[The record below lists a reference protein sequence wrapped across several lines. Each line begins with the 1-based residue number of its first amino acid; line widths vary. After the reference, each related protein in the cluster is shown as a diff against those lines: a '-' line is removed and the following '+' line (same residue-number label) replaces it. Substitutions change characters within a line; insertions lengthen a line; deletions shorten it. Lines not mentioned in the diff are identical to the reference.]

1 MKGKN
6 LQLKTAFRAVML
18 ILMLGSVG
26 IMKGYS
32 VTIGNLNYSLSSN
45 KPYTATVTGHVNGT
59 SATGSVTIPS
69 TVTYN
74 NRTYSVTIIGSY
86 AFRNCSGLT
95 SITIPNSV
103 TTIQYYAFLNCSG
116 LTSITIPNSVT
127 TISFSAF
134 QNCNGLT
141 SITIPESVTSIIDNP
156 FEGCTGLTTIAVAS
170 GNTAYDSRNN
180 CNAIIKTSTN
190 ELIVG
195 CKQTTFPTT
204 VTSIGGDAFR
214 GCSNLFSIT
223 IPESVTSITNNPF
236 AGCTG
241 LYYITVASGNTVYDS
256 RFNSNAIIKTNTNE
270 LIAGCRQTDIPNSVT
285 SIGDNAFAGCRG
297 LLSITIPNSVTHIG
311 RHAFNGCAQLTE
323 VTIGEGVTTIDYGAF
338 WNCPLLTTVH
348 FNAIHCSNMPGWDDE
363 NDIDQYE
370 SVFSPDNSVPAITTL
385 TIGENV
391 QYIPDLAFKD
401 CSNISGNLVIPSS
414 VTTIGA
420 AFYGCSNIS
429 SITFNSNPVLYYCA
443 FNNCTGVS
451 SITINSENAPVFFDE
466 YSSTMS
472 GINNNIPIYVPCGK
486 ATTFSIK
493 YGWNVFYNFQ
503 EQNMHSLSVSSNDN
517 YKGTA
522 EITQEATCSDNAIVT
537 AIPNA
542 GVFQNWT
549 EGGEVV
555 STDNPYS
562 FELTSDRN
570 LVANFVPVEIIEG
583 DYKYTV
589 DLVTGEASVK
599 ANNTSVTTSSF
610 ATSITYQ
617 STDYPVTSIAKN
629 GFKDC
634 ISITEMIIPNSIIT
648 IESGAFSRCR
658 FTKVV
663 IPSSVTSIGQQAF
676 FNCIS
681 LSEVI
686 FEDGLALITL
696 YNNKYSDGIGGGL
709 FENCPVAK
717 AYIGRN
723 IAVSNY
729 YDSYDRP
736 WTNAPFSRWT
746 SGVYAPLSEVILGNN
761 VTKLCD
767 YFFEKCNAITS
778 IVSCI
783 DHPASMTMGTGV
795 FRQVPT
801 STCVLYVPAGS
812 LGEYQSTAQWSD
824 FSNIQT
830 IAYVTI
836 SGYGSSTESD
846 KWAFIASPL
855 ADDVDPEDIDG
866 LIATTSADFDLY
878 QLNSAATNEWENW
891 KQTGDHYHFNL
902 VNGKGYLYANRN
914 DVNII
919 LQGDMFTGD
928 YKDVTLQTGWNLVG
942 NPYAQLAYI
951 NRSYYK
957 MNAAGDDIEAVSAYT
972 TTAIPIC
979 TGVVV
984 QGASN
989 ADVVRFTK
997 TAPSKSTGN
1006 GGLQMTLVKAGNR
1019 GNEVQDKAIVIFEE
1033 NVQLGKY
1040 IFNENHA
1047 KLYIPQNGNDYAIAY
1062 SDGQHAIPLYFRTK
1076 EMGTYTINF
1085 NNDTEFGNVYLV
1097 DKFEGA
1103 VIDLSVCSSYTFI
1116 GSSAD
1121 RPDRFELVFG
1131 SPTESEAD
1139 NFAYQSGN
1147 EIIVNG
1153 DGELQVFDV
1162 MGRMVTKLYVNGIEM
1177 IAKPSVN
1184 GVYIFRLNEKTQKI
1198 VVK

>member
-26 IMKGYS
+26 IMNVYAYDFSAVCSTGQTLYYKITDANNHYVKLVYPGSSSSSAWSNYTKPTGNMVLPSS
-32 VTIGNLNYSLSSN
+32 VYYQGSYYTVKTIGNE
-45 KPYTATVTGHVNGT
+45 TFFDC
-59 SATGSVTIPS
+59 I
-69 TVTYN
+69 
-74 NRTYSVTIIGSY
+74 
-86 AFRNCSGLT
+86 GLT
-95 SITIPNSV
+95 SITIPQSV
-103 TTIQYYAFLNCSG
+103 SSIESYAFDRCTG
-116 LTSITIPNSVT
+116 LTSITIP
-127 TISFSAF
+127 
-134 QNCNGLT
+134 Q
-141 SITIPESVTSIIDNP
+141 SVTSMGENP
-156 FEGCTGLTTIAVAS
+156 FLRCSNLAHISVES
-170 GNTAYDSRNN
+170 GNTVYDSRNN
-180 CNAIIKTSTN
+180 CNAII
-190 ELIVG
+190 
-195 CKQTTFPTT
+195 
-204 VTSIGGDAFR
+204 R
-214 GCSNLFSIT
+214 
-223 IPESVTSITNNPF
+223 
-236 AGCTG
+236 
-241 LYYITVASGNTVYDS
+241 
-256 RFNSNAIIKTNTNE
+256 TNTNQ
-270 LIAGCRQTDIPNSVT
+270 LAVGCINTTIPNSVT
-285 SIGDNAFAGCRG
+285 SIGRRAFQGSG
-297 LLSITIPNSVTHIG
+297 ITSIDVPNSVTQIDDV
-311 RHAFNGCAQLTE
+311 AFCWCGSLTNVNTGDGVTYIASRAFWGCEELLE
-323 VTIGEGVTTIDYGAF
+323 LTIGESVTNISSEAF
-338 WNCPLLTTVH
+338 WGCPSLTTVH
-348 FNAIHCSNMPGWDDE
+348 FNATNCSIMGYCDEEDDLE
-363 NDIDQYE
+363 DAIP
-370 SVFSPDNSVPAITTL
+370 VFSSAYNWSTPNITTV
-385 TIGENV
+385 TIGDNV
-391 QYIPDLAFKD
+391 TIIPTYAFKD
-401 CSNISGNLVIPSS
+401 CSNITGEILIPNSVQTISGLS
-414 VTTIGA
+414 
-420 AFYGCSNIS
+420 FYNCSGIT
-429 SITFNSNPVLYYCA
+429 SITVMRNTPPSTPYSDPFTGMGTGIPV
-443 FNNCTGVS
+443 
-451 SITINSENAPVFFDE
+451 
-466 YSSTMS
+466 
-472 GINNNIPIYVPCGK
+472 YVPCGK
-486 ATTFSIK
+486 AQTYSNWSAWRYFT
-493 YGWNVFYNFQ
+493 NFQ

-549 EGGEVV
+549 EGGDVV

-617 STDYPVTSIAKN
+617 STDYPVTSIAKD

-648 IESGAFSRCR
+648 VESGAFSRCR

-663 IPSSVTSIGQQAF
+663 IPSSVTLIGQQAF

-681 LSEVI
+681 LNEVI

-696 YNNKYSDGIGGGL
+696 YNNKYLDGIGGGL
-709 FENCPVAK
+709 FENCPVEK

-723 IAVSNY
+723 IVVSNY
-729 YDSYDRP
+729 YDSYNRP

-746 SGVYAPLSEVILGNN
+746 SGVYAPLSEVTLGNN

-767 YFFEKCNAITS
+767 YFFERCNAITS

-783 DHPASMTMGTGV
+783 DHPASMTMGSGV

-812 LGEYQSTAQWSD
+812 LEEYQSTAQWSD

-830 IAYVTI
+830 MAYVTI

-855 ADDVDPEDIDG
+855 ADDMDPEDIDG
-866 LIATTSADFDLY
+866 LIATTPADFDLY
-878 QLNSAATNEWENW
+878 QLNPAATNEWENW

-902 VNGKGYLYANRN
+902 VNGRGYLYANRN

-942 NPYAQLAYI
+942 NPYAQSAYI

-972 TTAIPIC
+972 TTAIPVC

-989 ADVVRFTK
+989 SDVVRFTTSK
-997 TAPSKSTGN
+997 PSKSVGN
-1006 GGLQMTLVKAGNR
+1006 GGLQMTLAKAGNR
-1019 GNEVQDKAIVIFEE
+1019 GNEMQDKAIVIFEE

-1062 SDGQHAIPLYFRTK
+1062 SDGQSEMQLYFRTK

-1085 NNDTEFGNVYLV
+1085 NNDAELKNVYLV

-1131 SPTESEAD
+1131 SATGSETD
-1139 NFAYQSGN
+1139 SFVYQSGT

-1162 MGRMVTKLYVNGIEM
+1162 MGRMVAKQYVNGIEM

>member
-6 LQLKTAFRAVML
+6 LRLKTAFRAVML
-18 ILMLGSVG
+18 ILMLCGVG
-26 IMKGYS
+26 ITKSFAYDFSATYGGKTLYYRIIDAENHYVELTCPGTQGYNS
-32 VTIGNLNYSLSSN
+32 WDGYTKPTGNLSLPSN
-45 KPYTATVTGHVNGT
+45 V
-59 SATGSVTIPS
+59 S
-69 TVTYN
+69 YN
-74 NRTYSVTIIGSY
+74 NTTYSVNRIGWY
-86 AFRNCSGLT
+86 AFS
-95 SITIPNSV
+95 
-103 TTIQYYAFLNCSG
+103 
-116 LTSITIPNSVT
+116 
-127 TISFSAF
+127 
-134 QNCNGLT
+134 
-141 SITIPESVTSIIDNP
+141 
-156 FEGCTGLTTIAVAS
+156 GCTGLTSINLS
-170 GNTAYDSRNN
+170 SS
-180 CNAIIKTSTN
+180 I
-190 ELIVG
+190 
-195 CKQTTFPTT
+195 
-204 VTSIGGDAFR
+204 TSIGGSAFWGCNGLTGTLIIGNNVSAIYEYAFLGCSNITEVVIGENVTIIGNQAFR
-214 GCSNLFSIT
+214 GCTSMTELT
-223 IPESVTSITNNPF
+223 IGESVTNIS
-236 AGCTG
+236 
-241 LYYITVASGNTVYDS
+241 S
-256 RFNSNAIIKTNTNE
+256 E
-270 LIAGCRQTDIPNSVT
+270 
-285 SIGDNAFAGCRG
+285 
-297 LLSITIPNSVTHIG
+297 
-311 RHAFNGCAQLTE
+311 
-323 VTIGEGVTTIDYGAF
+323 AF
-338 WNCPLLTTVH
+338 WGCPKLNTVH
-348 FNAIHCSNMPGWDDE
+348 FNATNCQTMSYWGEDDE
-363 NDIDQYE
+363 IEDCY
-370 SVFSPDNSVPAITTL
+370 SVFASAYSGGVSAITTL

-391 QYIPDLAFKD
+391 QRIPNLAFKD

-420 AFYGCSNIS
+420 AFYGCSSIS

-451 SITINSENAPVFFDE
+451 SITINSENAPVIYNG

-472 GINNNIPIYVPCGK
+472 GINNNIPIIVPCGK
-486 ATTFSIK
+486 ASTFSTK

-503 EQNMHSLSVSSNDN
+503 EQNMHSISVSSNDN

-589 DLVTGEASVK
+589 DLVTEEASVK

-617 STDYPVTSIAKN
+617 SIDYPVTSIAKD

-681 LSEVI
+681 LNEVI

-746 SGVYAPLSEVILGNN
+746 SGVYAPLSEVTLGNN

-767 YFFEKCNAITS
+767 YFFERCNAITS

-783 DHPASMTMGTGV
+783 DRPASMTMGTGV

-812 LGEYQSTAQWSD
+812 LEEYQSTSQWSD

-830 IAYVTI
+830 MAYVTI

-878 QLNSAATNEWENW
+878 QLNPAATNEWENW

-902 VNGKGYLYANRN
+902 VNGRGYLYANRN

-942 NPYAQLAYI
+942 NPYAQSAYI

-972 TTAIPIC
+972 TTAIPVC

-989 ADVVRFTK
+989 SDVVRFTK

-1006 GGLQMTLVKAGNR
+1006 GGLQMTLAKAGNR
-1019 GNEVQDKAIVIFEE
+1019 GNEMQDKAIVIFEE

-1062 SDGQHAIPLYFRTK
+1062 SDGQSEIPLYFRTK

-1085 NNDTEFGNVYLV
+1085 NNDAELINVYLV

-1131 SPTESEAD
+1131 SATGSETD
-1139 NFAYQSGN
+1139 SFVYQSGT

-1162 MGRMVTKLYVNGIEM
+1162 MGRMVAKQYVNGIEM

>member
-26 IMKGYS
+26 IMKGYAAYDFSAVCSTGQTLYYKITDANNHYVKLVYPGSSSSSAWSNYTKPTGNMVLPSS
-32 VTIGNLNYSLSSN
+32 VYYQGSY
-45 KPYTATVTGHVNGT
+45 YTVK
-59 SATGSVTIPS
+59 
-69 TVTYN
+69 
-74 NRTYSVTIIGSY
+74 IIGDET
-86 AFRNCSGLT
+86 FFDCIGLT
-95 SITIPNSV
+95 SITIPQSV
-103 TTIQYYAFLNCSG
+103 SSIESYAFDRCTG
-116 LTSITIPNSVT
+116 LTSITIP
-127 TISFSAF
+127 
-134 QNCNGLT
+134 Q
-141 SITIPESVTSIIDNP
+141 SVTSMGENP
-156 FEGCTGLTTIAVAS
+156 FLRCSNLAHISVES
-170 GNTAYDSRNN
+170 GNTVYDSRNN
-180 CNAIIKTSTN
+180 CNAII
-190 ELIVG
+190 
-195 CKQTTFPTT
+195 
-204 VTSIGGDAFR
+204 R
-214 GCSNLFSIT
+214 
-223 IPESVTSITNNPF
+223 
-236 AGCTG
+236 
-241 LYYITVASGNTVYDS
+241 
-256 RFNSNAIIKTNTNE
+256 TNTNQ
-270 LIAGCRQTDIPNSVT
+270 LVVGCISSTIPNSVT
-285 SIGDNAFAGCRG
+285 SIGRRAFQGSG
-297 LLSITIPNSVTHIG
+297 ITSIDIPNSVTLIG
-311 RHAFNGCAQLTE
+311 DVAFCWCGSLTNVNTGDGVTYIASRAFLGCEELLE
-323 VTIGEGVTTIDYGAF
+323 LTIGESVTEISSEAF
-338 WNCPLLTTVH
+338 WDCPSLTTVH
-348 FNAIHCSNMPGWDDE
+348 FNAINCSIMGYCDEEDDLE
-363 NDIDQYE
+363 DAIP
-370 SVFSPDNSVPAITTL
+370 VFSSAYNWSTPNITTV
-385 TIGENV
+385 TIGDNV
-391 QYIPDLAFKD
+391 TKIPDFAFKD
-401 CSNISGNLVIPSS
+401 CSNITGEILIPNS
-414 VTTIGA
+414 VTTIGGC
-420 AFYGCSNIS
+420 AFYNCAGLTSFTLGTSLNTIYSWAFRNCSN
-429 SITFNSNPVLYYCA
+429 
-443 FNNCTGVS
+443 VS
-451 SITINSENAPVFFDE
+451 SISIFDTTPAGV
-466 YSSTMS
+466 YSDAFS
-472 GINNNIPIYVPCGK
+472 GIGTGIPVYVPCG
-486 ATTFSIK
+486 TTQIYSNGSSLQWYWRRFTN
-493 YGWNVFYNFQ
+493 YQ
-503 EQNMHSLSVSSNDN
+503 EQNWNNLVVSSNDN

-522 EITQEATCSDNAIVT
+522 EITQAATCSDNAIVT

-542 GVFQNWT
+542 GAFLNWT
-549 EGGEVV
+549 EGGDVV

-617 STDYPVTSIAKN
+617 SIDYPVTSIAKD

-663 IPSSVTSIGQQAF
+663 IPSSVTLIGQQAF

-681 LSEVI
+681 LNEVI

-709 FENCPVAK
+709 FENCPVEK

-723 IAVSNY
+723 IVVSNY
-729 YDSYDRP
+729 YDSYNRP

-746 SGVYAPLSEVILGNN
+746 SGVYAPLSEVTLGNN

-767 YFFEKCNAITS
+767 YFFERCNAITS

-783 DHPASMTMGTGV
+783 DHPASMTMGSGV

-812 LGEYQSTAQWSD
+812 LEEYQSTAQWSD

-830 IAYVTI
+830 MAYVTI

-855 ADDVDPEDIDG
+855 ADDMDPEDIDG
-866 LIATTSADFDLY
+866 LIATTPSDFDLY
-878 QLNSAATNEWENW
+878 QLNPAATNEWENW

-902 VNGKGYLYANRN
+902 VNGRGYLYANRN

-972 TTAIPIC
+972 TTAIPVC

-984 QGASN
+984 QSASN
-989 ADVVRFTK
+989 SDVVRFTK

-1006 GGLQMTLVKAGNR
+1006 DGLQMTLAKAGTR
-1019 GNEVQDKAIVIFEE
+1019 GSEIQDKAIVSFDE
-1033 NVQLGKY
+1033 NTQLGKY

-1047 KLYIPQNGNDYAIAY
+1047 KLYIPQDGNDYAIAY
-1062 SDGQHAIPLYFRTK
+1062 SDGQHTIPLYFRTK
-1076 EMGTYTINF
+1076 EIGTYTINF
-1085 NNDTEFGNVYLV
+1085 NNDAELENVYLV

-1116 GSSAD
+1116 GSSSD

-1131 SPTESEAD
+1131 YPTGSETD
-1139 NFAYQSGN
+1139 SFVYQSGN
-1147 EIIVNG
+1147 EIIVSG
-1153 DGELQVFDV
+1153 EGELQVFDV
-1162 MGRMVTKLYVNGIEM
+1162 MGRMVAKQYVNGVEM
-1177 IAKPSVN
+1177 IAKPSVT